1 MRKVE
6 KTRSLFLSD
15 VFTDVTL
22 PLSEGKDLNT

>member
-6 KTRSLFLSD
+6 ETRSLFFSD
-15 VFTDVTL
+15 VFTDFTL